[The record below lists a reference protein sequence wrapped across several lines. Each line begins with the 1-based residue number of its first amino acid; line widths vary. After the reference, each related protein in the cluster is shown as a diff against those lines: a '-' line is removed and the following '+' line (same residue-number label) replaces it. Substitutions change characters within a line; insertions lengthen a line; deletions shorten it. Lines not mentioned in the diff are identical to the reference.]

1 MRILICPDKFRG
13 TISAAGAAG
22 AIAEALAAHADEVVV
37 KPLADGGEG
46 TLDAFGG
53 SNRASVVT
61 GPLGDPVKARWR
73 ISDAIAVIEMAEASG
88 LTLAGG
94 SAHNDPLA
102 ATSYGTGELITEARL
117 AGAHRIIVAVGGSA
131 ATDGGL
137 GALRAMEP
145 VVRFAGIDVEVACD
159 VSTKFLDAPS
169 VFGPQKGASPA
180 QIRMLEGRLSSLA
193 DLYKA
198 EYGRDVTQLPRSGA
212 AGGLAGGLAAVGA
225 RLTNGFDLVAEEN
238 ELEEAVANSDLVITG
253 EGRLDS
259 ESFNGKVVGGVLS
272 ISARCGVPSVAVVG
286 DQDPDLKVPAGLEV
300 LSLVEIYGSDRAFED
315 TARCLNELEKVFG
328 DYI

>member
-1 MRILICPDKFRG
+1 
-13 TISAAGAAG
+13 
-22 AIAEALAAHADEVVV
+22 
-37 KPLADGGEG
+37 
-46 TLDAFGG
+46 
-53 SNRASVVT
+53 
-61 GPLGDPVKARWR
+61 
-73 ISDAIAVIEMAEASG
+73 
-88 LTLAGG
+88 
-94 SAHNDPLA
+94 
-102 ATSYGTGELITEARL
+102 
-117 AGAHRIIVAVGGSA
+117 
-131 ATDGGL
+131 
-137 GALRAMEP
+137 MEP

-272 ISARCGVPSVAVVG
+272 MSARCGVPSVAVVG